1 MKILV
6 LNGPNVNLLGYREPH
21 IYGSVTMADVQADL
35 ERLARELGDVD
46 VEFFHRNHEG
56 AIIDRIHAERGKG
69 LAGCIVN
76 PGGLTHYS
84 VSLHDAIK
92 AVDYPFVEV
101 HITNIQA
108 REEWRHR
115 SMISAAAVGTIA
127 GLGWRGYALALR
139 YLVDRGR
146 ETEGARP

>member
-1 MKILV
+1 VKFLV
-6 LNGPNVNLLGYREPH
+6 VNGPNVNLLGYREPH
-21 IYGSVTMADVQADL
+21 IYGSTTLADVQAHL
-35 ERLARELGDVD
+35 EGLAKELGDVE
-46 VEFFHRNHEG
+46 VEFFHSNHEG
-56 AIIDRIHAERGKG
+56 AIIDRLHAARATG
-69 LAGCIVN
+69 LAGCILN

-115 SMISAAAVGTIA
+115 SLISPAAVGTIA
-127 GLGWRGYALALR
+127 GLGWRGYELALR
-139 YLVDRGR
+139 YLVERAR
-146 ETEGARP
+146 EQ